1 MSEDQLNSALNLM
14 RRMPPSSVE
23 NSLAGLIELVPDLTE
38 DLLNHVDQPLKVLR
52 DTKAGRDFILCDY
65 NRDGDSHRSPWSNSY
80 YPPQDDGFVPSAAL
94 RKMETEANDI
104 FDTYRKLY
112 FEGGTSSVYFFNTD
126 EKDNKSFGACFLIH
140 KDVDPKE
147 LAAQTGAG
155 AAATQSAKDK
165 GLDAGWWD
173 SIHVFE
179 VTEAKKGTYEYKLTT
194 TVMVS
199 MSVKNPLVGE
209 VDLSGNMT
217 QQDTK
222 VFAVTELSPHISNLG
237 RMLEEMELK
246 IRNSIEGIY
255 IQKTREV
262 VNGMRSAGAQKEKE
276 WGAITASLNAA
287 VLKHGDKRTKD
298 SEI

>member
-1 MSEDQLNSALNLM
+1 MSEEQLNSALNLM

-23 NSLAGLIELVPDLTE
+23 NSLAGLIELVPVLMD
-38 DLLNHVDQPLKVLR
+38 DLLNHVDQPLKVQR
-52 DTKAGRDFILCDY
+52 DTKAGRDFVLCDY
-65 NRDGDSHRSPWSNSY
+65 NRDGDSHRSPWSNAY
-80 YPPQDDGFVPSAAL
+80 YPPQDDGFLPSAAL

-147 LAAQTGAG
+147 VAQSGAG
-155 AAATQSAKDK
+155 AAATANAKDK

-179 VTEAKKGTYEYKLTT
+179 VSETNKKGHFEYKLTT

-199 MSVKNPLVGE
+199 MSVKNSHVGE

-222 VFAVTELSPHISNLG
+222 VFPVTDLAPHIGNLG
-237 RMLEEMELK
+237 RMLEDMELK

-287 VLKHGDKRTKD
+287 VLKHGDKRVKD
-298 SEI
+298 SES